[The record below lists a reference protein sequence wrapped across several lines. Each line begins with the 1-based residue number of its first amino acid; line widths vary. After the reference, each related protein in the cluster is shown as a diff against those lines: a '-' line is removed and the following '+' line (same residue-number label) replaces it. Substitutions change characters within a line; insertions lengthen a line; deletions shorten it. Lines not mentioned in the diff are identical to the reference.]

1 MKLFRLG
8 LSLFAIAALSAC
20 GDGSAPDE
28 GAGKDGR
35 AAYAGTEP
43 WYILN
48 ALPPEEQPYGLDVYT
63 AKCLSCHGNIGQG
76 VDGHPALKGMTPA
89 DIQNKLRA
97 YRDGS
102 LQGQQAASK
111 AGLSDAEIAAVSLYV
126 GE

>member
-1 MKLFRLG
+1 MQSPHYLL
-8 LSLFAIAALSAC
+8 AEMA
-20 GDGSAPDE
+20 
-28 GAGKDGR
+28 
-35 AAYAGTEP
+35 
-43 WYILN
+43 
-48 ALPPEEQPYGLDVYT
+48 EQPYGLDVYT